1 MQRVCRGVPEMGQE
15 NRSPASPIK
24 FSNFHRLIRCH
35 SLGPIF
41 PKVGIESVL
50 PLINLGCYV
59 AEIGSVAKHRIHL
72 GWDAV

>member
-1 MQRVCRGVPEMGQE
+1 MGQE

-24 FSNFHRLIRCH
+24 FSKFLRLIRCH

-50 PLINLGCYV
+50 PLINLDRSV
-59 AEIGSVAKHRIHL
+59 AEIGSVANHRIHL

>member
-1 MQRVCRGVPEMGQE
+1 MGQE

-24 FSNFHRLIRCH
+24 FSKFLRLIRCH

-41 PKVGIESVL
+41 PKVGIEPFP
-50 PLINLGCYV
+50 PLINLGFVV
-59 AEIGSVAKHRIHL
+59 AEIGSVANHRIHL